1 LVDSRHIL
9 LKFKNKVL
17 KKPLETGQNMPFS
30 KASAKVEIIN

>member
-9 LKFKNKVL
+9 LKFKDIVL
-17 KKPLETGQNMPFS
+17 EKTLETGQKMPFS